1 MYTASVSLF
10 IYCLNRCSLQNFDK
24 ERVHMQLILHNPTVS
39 FLSTQVQ
46 LSHLSAELMIAFHI
60 NIVQLHMCSGNSLE
74 LLMIDKYL
82 TGVHALQPL
91 RWLLRAKKIFTLLPM
106 STNDLQNTEEIPLI
120 KHQGHQFVLC
130 VPLLLGHAWIIFN
143 LCSVIT
149 VQWTDLCFP
158 VFFLFIQLN
167 NLSLFV

>member
-60 NIVQLHMCSGNSLE
+60 NIAQLHMCSGNSLE

-82 TGVHALQPL
+82 TGVHVLQPL
-91 RWLLRAKKIFTLLPM
+91 HWLLRAKMSRFLL
-106 STNDLQNTEEIPLI
+106 
-120 KHQGHQFVLC
+120 FYLC
-130 VPLLLGHAWIIFN
+130 QLMISRIQKKFLLLSTKGISLYSVFLYFWDMPGLSSISVLSLLYSGLTYAF
-143 LCSVIT
+143 LCSFY
-149 VQWTDLCFP
+149 LY
-158 VFFLFIQLN
+158 
-167 NLSLFV
+167 S

>member
-60 NIVQLHMCSGNSLE
+60 NIAQLHMCSGNSLE

-91 RWLLRAKKIFTLLPM
+91 RWLLRPKMSRFLLFHLCQLMISRIQKKF
-106 STNDLQNTEEIPLI
+106 
-120 KHQGHQFVLC
+120 
-130 VPLLLGHAWIIFN
+130 LLLSTKGISLYSVFLYFWDMPGLSSISVLSLLYSGLTYAF
-143 LCSVIT
+143 LCSFY
-149 VQWTDLCFP
+149 LY
-158 VFFLFIQLN
+158 
-167 NLSLFV
+167 S